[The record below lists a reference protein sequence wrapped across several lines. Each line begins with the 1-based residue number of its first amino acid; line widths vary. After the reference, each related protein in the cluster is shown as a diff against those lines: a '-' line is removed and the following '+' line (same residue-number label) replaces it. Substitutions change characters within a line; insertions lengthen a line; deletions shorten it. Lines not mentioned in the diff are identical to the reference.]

1 MKLDKKGIDLIL
13 IFEGLKLKPYLCSAG
28 VPTIGYGS
36 TYYENGTK
44 VKLSDPK
51 ITKERAIELFK
62 NTIEKYEKAVNEL
75 IKVTLTQNQFNA
87 LVSFTYKVGISA
99 LKVSTL
105 LKKVNANPS
114 DETIKN
120 EFEKWVDAGGKQVQG
135 LLNRRKK
142 EVEMYF
148 SK

>member
-1 MKLDKKGIDLIL
+1 MDKKTALPSHWEIKKMT
-13 IFEGLKLKPYLCSAG
+13 E
-28 VPTIGYGS
+28 VVTWGS
-36 TYYENGTK
+36 GGTPKATEKSYYENGTK
-44 VKLSDPK
+44 VKLGDPK

-62 NTIEKYEKAVNEL
+62 NTVEKYEKAVNEL
-75 IKVTLTQNQFNA
+75 IKVKLTQNQFNA
-87 LVSFTYKVGISA
+87 LVSFTYNVGISA

-120 EFEKWVDAGGKQVQG
+120 EFEKWVNAGGKQVQG